1 VGWEDF
7 LEKGASQKKLIE
19 GVKRTLDRDVRARFD
34 ALSPRELE
42 VLFRVVQG
50 KLNEQIGAD
59 LGIHER
65 TVKLHRTAVTT
76 KLGVQSV
83 AELRWLTL
91 EAAIFSASTAILPE
105 EVTPT
110 LTRNSR
116 TREEQARQSELHAR
130 FDVLS
135 QRELEV
141 FSRVAQGKHNKQIS
155 ADLGIHERTVR
166 LHRTAV
172 TTKLGVQSVAELRRL
187 ALEAGILTASAAF
200 SPKANIRR

>member
-1 VGWEDF
+1 
-7 LEKGASQKKLIE
+7 
-19 GVKRTLDRDVRARFD
+19 VRARLE
-34 ALSPRELE
+34 ALSQRELE

-50 KLNEQIGAD
+50 KLNKEISAD

-83 AELRWLTL
+83 AEVRWLTL
-91 EAAIFSASTAILPE
+91 EAAIFSVSTAILPE

-110 LTRNSR
+110 LTRNSL

-135 QRELEV
+135 QRD
-141 FSRVAQGKHNKQIS
+141 KQIG
-155 ADLGIHERTVR
+155 ADLGIHERTVK
-166 LHRTAV
+166 LHRGCHDETGRAV
-172 TTKLGVQSVAELRRL
+172 CGRA
-187 ALEAGILTASAAF
+187 
-200 SPKANIRR
+200 